1 MRTAQIR
8 VTSACVVRSV
18 PFLKIL
24 RQGAFSI
31 KIPPFLSVFRQ
42 RGEYFRLSRF
52 SHLGAPL
59 VLSIFSKKKNLPY
72 FSLRRKSRYDTM

>member
-1 MRTAQIR
+1 MKAAQIR

-31 KIPPFLSVFRQ
+31 KIPPFSSSVFRQ
-42 RGEYFRLSRF
+42 RGGYFRFSPLSD
-52 SHLGAPL
+52 LGRSFGFVYFFQKENFILFFLAE
-59 VLSIFSKKKNLPY
+59 KKQI
-72 FSLRRKSRYDTM
+72 